1 MGSRA
6 RTPATAASAMTNS
19 QDATQRTR
27 GPLVSPQGSLLL
39 SLIRR
44 IGPCSRAE
52 LASLTGLSKGVLAIR
67 LRELANRGLIGGE
80 GPGHST
86 GGRPPTMLQLEPASA
101 YVLSVA
107 IAHDHVE
114 AGVANLGAEPEFVL
128 RSEVGVGDEAERQKA
143 LDAAGALLER
153 VLEECAIPRERI
165 HGIGVGVEG
174 PVEIPTGTLHP
185 VSPLVEPIN
194 VRAFFEKAYPWP
206 VLVQND
212 VNVLAM
218 AEAWSG
224 AARDVSDFLYVKLGG
239 GLGVGSGMVC
249 RGQVYHGAQGWA
261 GEMGHVPVPEHHRR
275 CSCGKTG
282 CLVTI
287 ASGQALAQTAL
298 ELAREGRSPFLAGL
312 LQERGDLAADDLVEA
327 LRARDHAAA
336 DAIRE
341 AGNCVG
347 QVLGTVVSLTNPAL
361 ILIGGGSTRLHDLLL
376 SAIRE
381 TVYRCALPLSARDLS
396 IQAARMGPEAP
407 LVGAAAMTICS
418 VWGMTAYEPP
428 REFATSRIA

>member
-1 MGSRA
+1 M
-6 RTPATAASAMTNS
+6 
-19 QDATQRTR
+19 
-27 GPLVSPQGSLLL
+27 V
-39 SLIRR
+39 
-44 IGPCSRAE
+44 
-52 LASLTGLSKGVLAIR
+52 
-67 LRELANRGLIGGE
+67 
-80 GPGHST
+80 
-86 GGRPPTMLQLEPASA
+86 QLEPTSG

-107 IAHDHVE
+107 VARDHAEV
-114 AGVANLGAEPEFVL
+114 GVANLGAEPEFVL
-128 RSEVGVGDEAERQKA
+128 RSDVGVQEEAERQKA

-153 VLEECAIPRERI
+153 VLHECEIPLDRI

-174 PVEIPTGTLHP
+174 PVEIPTGKLHP
-185 VSPLVEPIN
+185 VSPPAEPIN

-206 VLVQND
+206 VLVEND

-224 AARDVSDFLYVKLGG
+224 AARDVPDFLYVKLGG
-239 GLGVGSGMVC
+239 GPGVGSGMVC
-249 RGQVYHGAQGWA
+249 CGQVYHGAQGWA
-261 GEMGHVPVPEHHRR
+261 GEMGHVPVPGHDRR

-312 LQERGDLAADDLVEA
+312 LHQKGDLTADDLVEA
-327 LRARDHAAA
+327 LRERDHAAA
-336 DAIRE
+336 DAIQE

-361 ILIGGGSTRLHDLLL
+361 ILIGGGPTGLPDLLL

-381 TVYRCALPLSARDLS
+381 SVYRWALPLSARDLS
-396 IQAARMGPEAP
+396 IQTAKRGQEAP
-407 LVGAAAMTICS
+407 LVGAAAMAISS
-418 VWGMTAYEPP
+418 VWGMTAYGPP
-428 REFATSRIA
+428 REFAGS